1 MAMTSTSITRV
12 CPHCQTTYG
21 YKEEHHCDKGPPSI
35 PPDDPL
41 VGAVLG
47 DRYQVESFLSSGG
60 MGVVYKA
67 RHTVLDKPLA
77 IKLMRE
83 AQDPVAQQRF
93 LLEAKAAVHIGH
105 EHIVD
110 INDYG
115 VIEDG
120 RPYLVME
127 FLQGQ
132 SLEAVIAKG
141 PLPWTRAIRIAE
153 QIARGLQAVHE
164 KGILHRDLK
173 PGNIFLLDRQRR
185 DYVKIL
191 DFGIAKVMAGTRD
204 SLTEGAPGGGNSA
217 LPNLRATTQGMV
229 LGTPEYLSP
238 EQASGEP
245 IDARVDQYALG
256 CILYEML
263 TGVVPFRGNGPMSTL
278 MKHLTEKP
286 VPPRKRR
293 PDLNIPESVE
303 RICLKAMAQRK
314 EDRYANMEELGI
326 ALLGE
331 IEQTNSQI
339 SEVSV
344 PGLPSGSFTG
354 PHSQVPT
361 GPNAP
366 TQKGAI
372 PSRVEDKQRRLI
384 VILIATILGLVL
396 ALALILYLTLRPR
409 TRAVAV
415 PLFDAGTAAPQ
426 DLRPLDAA
434 PAVEPE
440 DTSPKGSSLKITFV
454 NKTVAS
460 VTLTCTGGRPF
471 LLKSGAETQRELGDG
486 GRCTAAAPGFKSRDF
501 DVAGLRKLP
510 KKAKNRVLIQLAIDV
525 GKAPAGKGG
534 AKKK

>member
-1 MAMTSTSITRV
+1 MTSTTITRV

-41 VGAVLG
+41 IGAVLG

-141 PLPWTRAIRIAE
+141 PLPWQRAIRIAE

-173 PGNIFLLDRQRR
+173 PGNIFLLDRQKR

-204 SLTEGAPGGGNSA
+204 SLAEGAPGGNSA

-314 EDRYANMEELGI
+314 DDRYANMEELGT

-331 IEQTNSQI
+331 IEQNNSMVSDI
-339 SEVSV
+339 SV
-344 PGLPSGSFTG
+344 PGLPAGSFTG

-361 GPNAP
+361 GPHAP

-409 TRAVAV
+409 SRAVVV
-415 PLFDAGTAAPQ
+415 PLVDAGTAAPQ
-426 DLRPLDAA
+426 DLRPADAG
-434 PAVEPE
+434 PVTEPE
-440 DTSPKGSSLKITFV
+440 ETPKGRSDLKITFV
-454 NKTVAS
+454 NKTLTS
-460 VTLTCTGGRPF
+460 VTLSCTGSRPF
-471 LLKSGAETQRELGDG
+471 LLKSGAELGRELTDG
-486 GRCTAAAPGFKSRDF
+486 GRCTASAPGFKPREF
-501 DVAGLRKLP
+501 DAAGLRKLP
-510 KKAKNRVLIQLAIDV
+510 KKAKNRVLIQLAIDA
-525 GKAPAGKGG
+525 GKAPAGKGVG
-534 AKKK
+534 KKK